1 MSPLD
6 SLHVDAQP
14 LLALCAEEMLALR
27 EIGGAYMFGKE
38 TTPQFS
44 RQTSDADMF
53 LVLTDEAS
61 ATPVSRA
68 KAIVAITEKLILLN
82 FKVHQ
87 QGFLIEKSVVATILT
102 PMEVA
107 LNAAQGHNISFV
119 KKYWSLRSQQW
130 ESLHC
135 QSQPLSEN
143 ITKALTR
150 LQTYRSNYTKNEMRA
165 VPSHKLLDTPCK
177 DLFRTCAIAHSDMV
191 HGNEIKLGRRRFG
204 PILDEAAKKDQ
215 ALQKLAD
222 GFSSAEG
229 GRGSMPTFLP
239 IHQLTLSEVLFD
251 AVIDL
256 IQRQPLEQVSKE
268 HEPTAP
274 IKSDDLQ
281 KLLESF
287 LTDLGQAWIQ
297 QWEQHQKSPGGPSHY
312 LCNHL
317 AIPKSAAKSGEKGRT
332 EGERGDAVR
341 QDEPLVTA
349 PNPTEAQTLKAFFEH
364 GKKTRRW
371 LVTEDAGA
379 GKSVFTRR
387 LQAWFCEGGPD
398 GGQTLLGKSALVV
411 RWEGGRDAWPTLQ
424 DRKKAATAY
433 RAHITSTLAEDLQ
446 NGDIEDRD
454 GLYSK
459 HLSELVNLA
468 WQQRRVVLLMDAFDQ
483 VEGRKTE
490 SGEVAAL
497 ANLCDDTLSSE
508 IMIVVT
514 SRPRSVTESGL
525 LGKPEWQ
532 HLILKGFSPQ
542 QQFEYLKSTL
552 EHVTDVRNKEATTWE
567 EACLAGESRPSRRT
581 YRIISPAEE
590 LLQDDKVFGP
600 LYLQIGELLQ
610 VPALLSFVRQL
621 AQRTGK
627 FPRFAN
633 RADLYWQAVNEF
645 WKRENTKAE
654 ALNPSQMQLLQQ
666 FPRYRRLLAAVAYQM
681 LVDHPGEYTIEGHS
695 AVNKLKREARLGCQR
710 DKNSDSDSFIA
721 PNEWDRLW
729 DEVDDVAVLTRH
741 LMVEQA
747 NEGLF
752 GFKHRGMQEFF
763 AGLYLANMYSA
774 TDDQQHLLPL
784 IGQEAGFWPLRFA
797 AELQVA
803 TNVDARAWPQPAV
816 CHAALD
822 LAFNPDTTPRPNEL
836 RWHLLRIA
844 LEQNS
849 TKYQEWRDRLHQ
861 PFRSLLMEGPIDH
874 AQTAAELL
882 PVEELQRV
890 ASVWGISPE
899 RLQQL
904 LPDDP
909 AAPTWVCCPPR
920 SVEGVPANLK
930 ERQQQWLKSRQLAG
944 SPDRYWFW
952 QGTAELVGI
961 YSDEQPR
968 HKVAVRR
975 FWMQATTVT
984 LAQYRLFDSQR
995 IQDDAE
1001 AFQDYAKTEDCPVI
1015 TVNWYDAALFACWVG
1030 DKCRLPSESEWE
1042 FACRAGFDGDQ
1053 DLFSLASG
1061 GSKSLDGSQANFNG
1075 KHPYKTGKTAKN
1087 FFYVEQTLP
1096 VRWTAETRQTWQHH
1110 SDKQTPPAFGPNMW
1124 GLWQMHGNVWEWC
1137 ADVFRIDEYA
1147 TRYNPDTGS
1156 KQKVGDNT
1164 PGFYSAPPTEG
1175 LMYTVGPSRVLRG
1188 GSWDDDGG
1196 YLRCAFRLDF
1206 TPVFRNHL
1214 IGFRLCWGE

>member
-1 MSPLD
+1 
-6 SLHVDAQP
+6 
-14 LLALCAEEMLALR
+14 
-27 EIGGAYMFGKE
+27 
-38 TTPQFS
+38 
-44 RQTSDADMF
+44 
-53 LVLTDEAS
+53 
-61 ATPVSRA
+61 
-68 KAIVAITEKLILLN
+68 
-82 FKVHQ
+82 
-87 QGFLIEKSVVATILT
+87 
-102 PMEVA
+102 
-107 LNAAQGHNISFV
+107 
-119 KKYWSLRSQQW
+119 
-130 ESLHC
+130 
-135 QSQPLSEN
+135 
-143 ITKALTR
+143 
-150 LQTYRSNYTKNEMRA
+150 
-165 VPSHKLLDTPCK
+165 
-177 DLFRTCAIAHSDMV
+177 
-191 HGNEIKLGRRRFG
+191 
-204 PILDEAAKKDQ
+204 
-215 ALQKLAD
+215 
-222 GFSSAEG
+222 
-229 GRGSMPTFLP
+229 
-239 IHQLTLSEVLFD
+239 
-251 AVIDL
+251 
-256 IQRQPLEQVSKE
+256 
-268 HEPTAP
+268 
-274 IKSDDLQ
+274 
-281 KLLESF
+281 
-287 LTDLGQAWIQ
+287 
-297 QWEQHQKSPGGPSHY
+297 
-312 LCNHL
+312 
-317 AIPKSAAKSGEKGRT
+317 
-332 EGERGDAVR
+332 
-341 QDEPLVTA
+341 
-349 PNPTEAQTLKAFFEH
+349 
-364 GKKTRRW
+364 
-371 LVTEDAGA
+371 
-379 GKSVFTRR
+379 
-387 LQAWFCEGGPD
+387 
-398 GGQTLLGKSALVV
+398 
-411 RWEGGRDAWPTLQ
+411 
-424 DRKKAATAY
+424 
-433 RAHITSTLAEDLQ
+433 
-446 NGDIEDRD
+446 
-454 GLYSK
+454 
-459 HLSELVNLA
+459 
-468 WQQRRVVLLMDAFDQ
+468 